1 MVTNGK
7 IDHKEVEEK
16 SVGSESLIQPTYNT
30 CHHQSVG
37 DLKSCFHLSP
47 L

>member
-16 SVGSESLIQPTYNT
+16 SVGSESLFSQPIILAIIR
-30 CHHQSVG
+30 V
-37 DLKSCFHLSP
+37 
-47 L
+47 